1 MKKNIIK
8 IIVFIVIAIGIPS
21 FIPNFK
27 KDYFSP
33 LDIEKSRCIAY
44 LRWINE
50 SLFFYNDEFY
60 DPVNKTYPKI
70 EKIDDK
76 FLRLLKDKN
85 YVDINKYQGHGFR
98 ISYSAEPGKKC
109 SYSIDKEGS
118 IFCNYHISEQFV
130 FDKKMETFWESFRDH
145 LAIIVF
151 VGIILFFV

>member
-8 IIVFIVIAIGIPS
+8 IIVFIIIALGIS
-21 FIPNFK
+21 FFIPNFK

-33 LDIEKSRCIAY
+33 LDIEQSRCKAY

-76 FLRLLKDKN
+76 FLRLLRDKN
-85 YVDINKYQGHGFR
+85 YADINQYKGHGFHT
-98 ISYSAEPGKKC
+98 SYSAEPGKKC

-118 IFCNYHISEQFV
+118 ISCNYHISEQFV
-130 FDKKMETFWESFRDH
+130 FDKKMESYWESFREH
-145 LAIIVF
+145 STIIV
-151 VGIILFFV
+151 VIGIIIFFI